1 MADPVLLRLADL
13 RVSAVISGRHKER
26 IVAETP
32 APRGFGS
39 NHSLAAPLRHLLE
52 AFRTAQDQHTQK
64 MRLPATRGNSPHH
77 AGQLAQIGRRV
88 VGGTGVVGRFHAWR
102 AAEGDRSEALGAAR
116 YAVWAYF
123 VQRELIGF
131 RRHTDVIQ
139 DLDIPAIVLNGLG
152 EAPPS
157 GLRRRR

>member
-1 MADPVLLRLADL
+1 MSLRDSLEL
-13 RVSAVISGRHKER
+13 IRAVRPEAGDAALQHEIEAER
-26 IVAETP
+26 A
-32 APRGFGS
+32 A
-39 NHSLAAPLRHLLE
+39 SLAAAE
-52 AFRTAQDQHTQK
+52 KKAIA
-64 MRLPATRGNSPHH
+64 M
-77 AGQLAQIGRRV
+77 LA
-88 VGGTGVVGRFHAWR
+88 AWR
-102 AAEGDRSEALGAAR
+102 AAEGDPTEALGAAR